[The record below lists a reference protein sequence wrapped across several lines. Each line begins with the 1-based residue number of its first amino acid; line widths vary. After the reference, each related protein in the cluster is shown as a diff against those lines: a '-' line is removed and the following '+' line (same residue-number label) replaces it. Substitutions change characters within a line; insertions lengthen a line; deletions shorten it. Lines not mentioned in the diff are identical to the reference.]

1 VAEASAATKLNKELL
16 IRTALRIAD
25 AEGLA
30 ALSMRRLG
38 SELGVDPMAAYRH
51 LPGKEALLSGIV
63 DVVLADADPHVD
75 PELPWADQLRAV
87 IRAYRAAMLAH
98 SPAVTRL
105 VATTPL
111 NTPDSLRLA
120 EHALAILLAAQV
132 PEGAAV
138 LAIQAIGALT
148 CGAVLTESYW
158 REQAAAGHEVQH
170 SPTVLP
176 LDELPMLSAA
186 AARFRDPEAVFEH
199 ALEAIVRQLE
209 AATGD

>member
-1 VAEASAATKLNKELL
+1 MEASPATKLTKELL

-25 AEGLA
+25 AEGLS

-38 SELGVDPMAAYRH
+38 AELGVDPMAAYRH

-63 DVVLADADPHVD
+63 DVVLADADPEVD
-75 PELPWADQLRAV
+75 PELGWADQLRAV

-111 NTPDSLRLA
+111 NTQDSLRLA
-120 EHALAILLAAQV
+120 EHALAILLAANV
-132 PEGAAV
+132 PPDDAV

-158 REQAAAGHEVQH
+158 REQGAAGHEVQY
-170 SPTVLP
+170 SPSALP
-176 LDELPMLSAA
+176 LDDLPMLSAS
-186 AARFRDPEAVFEH
+186 AARFRDPQAVFEH
-199 ALEAIVRQLE
+199 ALEAMVRQLE
-209 AATGD
+209 TAASN